1 MADQPLTYSIPE
13 AAALLGISTWSYYQ
27 GIKRG
32 ELPALRLTPRRL
44 VVPKVQ
50 LEALLAGGRPT
61 TNGAAS

>member
-1 MADQPLTYSIPE
+1 MADKLSWTIPE

-27 GIKRG
+27 GVKRG

-50 LEALLAGGRPT
+50 LEQLLNGR
-61 TNGAAS
+61 AS

>member
-1 MADQPLTYSIPE
+1 MADQLTYSIPE

-27 GIKRG
+27 GVRRG